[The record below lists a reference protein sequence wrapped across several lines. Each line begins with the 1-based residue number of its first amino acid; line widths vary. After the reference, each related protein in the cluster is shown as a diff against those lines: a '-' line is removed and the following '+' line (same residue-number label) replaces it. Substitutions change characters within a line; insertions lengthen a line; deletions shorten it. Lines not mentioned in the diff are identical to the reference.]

1 MFQKFFLNSKQEI
14 PVVMEFFIGSAVKF
28 FQFC

>member
-1 MFQKFFLNSKQEI
+1 MFQKTMLHSKEEI
-14 PVVMEFFIGSAVKF
+14 PVVMENLICSAVKF